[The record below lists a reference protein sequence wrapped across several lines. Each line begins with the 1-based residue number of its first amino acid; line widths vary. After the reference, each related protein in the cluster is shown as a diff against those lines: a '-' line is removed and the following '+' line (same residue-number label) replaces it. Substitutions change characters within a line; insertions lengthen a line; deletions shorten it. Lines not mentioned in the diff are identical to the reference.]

1 MLFCP
6 CRIGPTLKKR
16 ARQVEFFI
24 GELSHDAAPRQDLAP
39 VGQGK
44 TWQVQSLK
52 FSKVPSSLH
61 ALKADDSVHYALLT
75 VSENRL
81 QANFRLKALL
91 FWMFSQWAIEFNKLL
106 QPRFPVIFPL
116 STTIL
121 LSSDSASGSNR
132 VGLVHQLPP
141 SYSEFSSADAEEIK
155 SCSRAFQLFVL
166 LQTDGAACC
175 TLPQYLGGLWQQPDL
190 HSDDMRFGEDDQ
202 GPPAIEVILAEHA
215 LCAPAPVLDG
225 SVVAGRETPH
235 HSSTTSNCAIAPQA
249 ARTRRE
255 GASGVNLSDL
265 PNRSSLLMQ
274 RHPSAAAITKVT
286 CEVTPLDLLSYH
298 AQQSLALLLA
308 PLNSMLIYVFSCR
321 LTRKTQ

>member
-1 MLFCP
+1 M
-6 CRIGPTLKKR
+6 
-16 ARQVEFFI
+16 EFSL
-24 GELSHDAAPRQDLAP
+24 GELSPDAVPRQDLAP

-44 TWQVQSLK
+44 TWQVHSLK

-75 VSENRL
+75 ASESRL
-81 QANFRLKALL
+81 QANFRQKALL

-121 LSSDSASGSNR
+121 LSSDSDSGSNE

-141 SYSEFSSADAEEIK
+141 SYSESTSADAEEIR

-175 TLPQYLGGLWQQPDL
+175 TLPQYLGGRWQQPEL
-190 HSDDMRFGEDDQ
+190 HSDDKSFGEDDQ
-202 GPPAIEVILAEHA
+202 GPPAIQGILADHA

-235 HSSTTSNCAIAPQA
+235 HSFTTSNCAIAPQA
-249 ARTRRE
+249 ARTRKE
-255 GASGVNLSDL
+255 GANGVNLSDL
-265 PNRSSLLMQ
+265 PNRSSLLLQ
-274 RHPSAAAITKVT
+274 RHPSVTAISKVAY
-286 CEVTPLDLLSYH
+286 EVTTLDLLPAH
-298 AQQSLALLLA
+298 AQQSLTLLLD
-308 PLNSMLIYVFSCR
+308 PLNAMLMYVFSRR
-321 LTRKTQ
+321 LTRTTQRSQTSSEA